1 MVPQT
6 AVQQKG
12 EAWIERLPDAL
23 RADAVLV
30 AALRYWRASRA
41 GRATP
46 GHDTI
51 DPLRIPRRVLPHVI
65 LVDVQGER
73 FRYRLVGTRMVEQWG
88 EDFTGRYLD
97 EITSGE
103 YGAYITSLVR
113 RSAQTRA
120 PVFGESTFRWDVG
133 RVVWA
138 RRLML
143 PYGEPDAARIMC
155 VQTFDANL
163 PRQGAWAAIG
173 KPGAPGEVLTVD

>member
-1 MVPQT
+1 MAPQP
-6 AVQQKG
+6 VKQLRS
-12 EAWIERLPDAL
+12 EAWVERLSPTL
-23 RADAVLV
+23 RADRVLM
-30 AALRYWRASRA
+30 AALEYWQSSRSGA
-41 GRATP
+41 ATP
-46 GHDTI
+46 RCDAI
-51 DPLRIPRRVLPHVI
+51 DPLRIPRLVLPHVI
-65 LVDVQGER
+65 LVDVLGGR

-103 YGAYITSLVR
+103 YGAYITGLFR
-113 RSAQTRA
+113 CSAETRA

-163 PRQGAWAAIG
+163 PHRGASASLAR
-173 KPGAPGEVLTVD
+173 PGSPGEVLNLD